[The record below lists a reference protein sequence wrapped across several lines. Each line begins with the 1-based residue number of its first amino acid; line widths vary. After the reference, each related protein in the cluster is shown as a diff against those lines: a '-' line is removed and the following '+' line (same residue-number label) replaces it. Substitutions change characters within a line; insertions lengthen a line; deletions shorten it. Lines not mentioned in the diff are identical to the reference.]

1 METGVSY
8 HRNEETPMFKNA
20 LLALSLLL
28 LAGCASSGNQTLKD
42 QSEASVSQV
51 ITEGVT
57 TQSEVKQTFG
67 SPMETSFT
75 DNGLEIWEYSLSEVS
90 ADAINFVPIVN
101 LFGSSASGKKKDLT
115 ILFDETDVVQR
126 YSMTSSDVSHKTGL
140 FR

>member
-1 METGVSY
+1 
-8 HRNEETPMFKNA
+8 MFKNA

>member
-1 METGVSY
+1 MSY